1 MFDVHTPRQFQ
12 RLILANFQQRFYLQ
26 NNRFQT
32 GLTLGARSLYLDQ
45 EMLDQ
50 VEGLRVDAM
59 QLVASWTKPQQS
71 EWPDQQ
77 AKLSTQA
84 VRKQKRVANR

>member
-1 MFDVHTPRQFQ
+1 
-12 RLILANFQQRFYLQ
+12 
-26 NNRFQT
+26 
-32 GLTLGARSLYLDQ
+32 
-45 EMLDQ
+45 MLDQ